1 MERNLL
7 LDVTKCIAIL
17 FVILSHSIQFG
28 SGLPEKEVLN
38 LPIECFFISFFMPLF
53 AMVSGYLFYHSLQ
66 RHDERTIIFKRLR
79 LFLWP
84 IVTMAILHNA
94 RPYLIHL
101 DFVGFVC
108 NFPKALFNSLWF
120 FWAILVCTILM
131 CIVHKWLGDS
141 WWGHVLIIIFT
152 LLLPDIYPLRAYVY
166 LLPYFIVAYNYAKYQ
181 KTDSFCGG
189 AHPVYIKLLGLL
201 LLGILFFSILS
212 HFSKEDMIY
221 FSRYSLLGS
230 VNLLEDIY
238 RDLFRF
244 FIGVVGSIMIIL
256 LLSIILQLKLL
267 HGQLLSKIKDIGSN
281 TFGLYVFQ
289 DFMLLLLVPFFRKM
303 STGNLVV
310 SSLLSFIVLYIGATL
325 LLYVSKKNKILSLIF
340 LGKK

>member
-181 KTDSFCGG
+181 KTDSFFFGG
-189 AHPVYIKLLGLL
+189 
-201 LLGILFFSILS
+201 GISR
-212 HFSKEDMIY
+212 IY
-221 FSRYSLLGS
+221 QTTRAAFAR
-230 VNLLEDIY
+230 N
-238 RDLFRF
+238 
-244 FIGVVGSIMIIL
+244 
-256 LLSIILQLKLL
+256 
-267 HGQLLSKIKDIGSN
+267 
-281 TFGLYVFQ
+281 
-289 DFMLLLLVPFFRKM
+289 
-303 STGNLVV
+303 
-310 SSLLSFIVLYIGATL
+310 
-325 LLYVSKKNKILSLIF
+325 LIF
-340 LGKK
+340 FNTISF